1 MTPAALHRTDVP
13 GIPVRRGKVRDIYDL
28 GDRLLIVATDRISAF
43 DCVLPDAIPDKG
55 RVLTALSTFWF
66 DRLAHVCPHHR
77 ITASIDHAVPAAFD
91 CVRDQLRGRSMLCR
105 KADVIPIE
113 CVARGYLAGS
123 GWAEYRQA
131 GVVCGIRLPPGLKH
145 CDALPEP
152 IFTPATKS
160 DSGHDENI
168 SFARACESAGV
179 ETMHALRDKT
189 LALYRAGAD
198 YARERGIL
206 IADAKFEF
214 GRIDG
219 KLTLID
225 EALTPDSC
233 RFWPADRYQPGRDQD
248 SFDKQFVRN
257 HLQRLCDRGEWD
269 KTDPAPHLPADVIK
283 KTSALYLEACER
295 LTGRRLSPSDG

>member
-13 GIPVRRGKVRDIYDL
+13 GVPVRRGKVRDIYDL
-28 GDRLLIVATDRISAF
+28 GDLLLIVATDRISAF
-43 DCVLPDAIPDKG
+43 DCILPDAIPSKG
-55 RVLTALSTFWF
+55 RVLTALSSFWF
-66 DRLAHVCPHHR
+66 DRLASVCPHHR
-77 ITASIDHAVPAAFD
+77 IASIHDAVPAAFD
-91 CVRDQLRGRSMLCR
+91 CVRDQLRGRAMLCR

-131 GVVCGIRLPPGLKH
+131 GAVCGIKLPPGLEH
-145 CDALPEP
+145 CNALSEP

-168 SFARACESAGV
+168 SFVEACEIAGT
-179 ETMHALRDKT
+179 ETMRALREKT
-189 LALYRAGAD
+189 LALYRAGAN

-219 KLTLID
+219 ELTLID
-225 EALTPDSC
+225 EALTPDSS

-257 HLQRLCDRGEWD
+257 HLQRLCDQGAWD
-269 KTDPAPHLPADVIK
+269 KTDPAPHLPADVIE
-283 KTSALYLEACER
+283 KTSSLYLEAYER
-295 LTGRRLSPSDG
+295 ITGRPLSQSTG